1 MRRDIP
7 QGVTVSTSFFQVGLF
22 SHLPPLL
29 HPPVW
34 IRLVQEGKAN
44 LLFTSVCSHNGATCS
59 PRVVIHGSTE
69 TQRKLQ
75 TGCQPQKSYT
85 WNMRQCV
92 NTYRRSCTVYSFGRG
107 LHRTSIYRIS
117 VDKIDE
123 ILFSISLEIFVL
135 GFLWN
140 FLTVCRSFLLTYFF
154 FFFFFQ
160 MEKKFLKSE
169 SENHGME
176 KIEEMNVFEKI
187 FISRTKEDRLLLRK
201 I

>member
-22 SHLPPLL
+22 SHLPPSFT
-29 HPPVW
+29 PPVW
-34 IRLVQEGKAN
+34 IRLVQDGKAN

-123 ILFSISLEIFVL
+123 ILFSIS
-135 GFLWN
+135 
-140 FLTVCRSFLLTYFF
+140 
-154 FFFFFQ
+154 
-160 MEKKFLKSE
+160 E

>member
-22 SHLPPLL
+22 SHLPPPSPL
-29 HPPVW
+29 VW
-34 IRLVQEGKAN
+34 IGIREGKAN

-69 TQRKLQ
+69 MQRKLQ

-154 FFFFFQ
+154 FFFQ
-160 MEKKFLKSE
+160 MKKRFLKT
-169 SENHGME
+169 E
-176 KIEEMNVFEKI
+176 KIMEQRK
-187 FISRTKEDRLLLRK
+187 SRN
-201 I
+201 